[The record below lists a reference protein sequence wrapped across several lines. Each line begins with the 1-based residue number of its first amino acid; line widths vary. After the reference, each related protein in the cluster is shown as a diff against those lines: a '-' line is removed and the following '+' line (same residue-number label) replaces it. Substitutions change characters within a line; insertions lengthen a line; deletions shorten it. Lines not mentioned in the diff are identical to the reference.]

1 MFKDIFLFELKYRAR
16 RPATYLY
23 SLILFLYFFICIING
38 WTPGSEKA
46 FINSAYVIQNNLI
59 IMSIFGVL
67 ICSAVMGVPIYRD
80 IEHDTKGYFLSY
92 PITEKGY
99 LLGRYMGSFVVLF
112 LVFMGGVL
120 GLVLGGLMGPL
131 FGYEEVSRFGP
142 VNFSAYM
149 NGIALFLLPNIFFTG
164 TIFFCLVTL
173 TRKIFVAYT
182 GSILFFIAYLVAN
195 ALTSDIERRTLADLV
210 DTFGLNTFINASR
223 YWTVVEQNTSLAT
236 LSGNTLWNRLIWM
249 SLAAAVF
256 AYTVFRFDFQGF
268 LDVNLGKKKAIEL
281 DLGIAKNR
289 VSLPAIEQVFSSAG
303 YFREMFR
310 LAKLEFTNVVT
321 DIYFLGILLG
331 GLLFLFLDG
340 WFGFPQ
346 FGTPSYPTT
355 YYMLEVKDFNYIVF
369 IYILL
374 IFYTGEV
381 VHRDRSVRFNQISDT
396 LPVPNWLVYGSKFLS
411 LVYICLLLVHMPLV
425 CGVLNQV
432 IKGYYHFEFG
442 KYFTDL
448 YLIELPEYLQLT
460 MLTFFVHTL
469 VNNKFPGH
477 VVSIGIWVIMFSLR
491 QFAEYNYNLFFYSYT
506 PTYRISDMNGFGHF
520 LEPLAWFNIY
530 WLLLG
535 VLLMMMGNLF
545 WARGTETD
553 IDNRLKIARQR
564 INTPVIV
571 TLLTVTLLWIG
582 AGSYIY
588 YNTSILNRYTTAEEN
603 RNAQA
608 EFEKRY
614 SHLERALQPKI
625 TDVKLYAD
633 LFPEDF
639 RANMRAV
646 CLITNKWD
654 KPIDTLYINSSAQV
668 KYLKINGTALEP
680 FFRDSLL
687 MPAEGALADSD
698 GKLTGFMWYKLPQ
711 TLQPGDTVT
720 METLTQLNYRGFTN
734 SGVSRQ
740 VVNNGTFY
748 TGGVPSFG
756 YSSAIELT
764 SEKERKKRKLP
775 EKKYMQPAQDDSW
788 GLGNLLFNDDADYIT
803 YEAVVSTAPDQIAVS
818 PGYLQKEWEENG
830 RKYFHYKMDG
840 EMDMFFTV
848 VSARYAVAR
857 DQWKGADGK
866 VVNIEIFHHP
876 THTRNLDRFI
886 ASVKASMDYFNTN
899 FTPYQ
904 YRQMRILEF
913 PRYAGFA
920 QSFPNT
926 VPYSESFAWVGDF
939 SDPDKTDY
947 GYYVTAHEVA
957 HQWWGH
963 QVTPSNTRGANQLSE
978 TLAEYS
984 ALMVLKKTYGEDAMQ
999 KFLKY
1004 ALDRYLS
1011 GRAGESKFEETLMQ
1025 NDSRSYV
1032 WYQKGSL
1039 IMYALA
1045 DYIGEDAVNKGLKA
1059 FLEKAAFRQKAP
1071 FATTGEFL
1079 PYLMNA
1085 TPDSLRYF
1093 VTDGWENICLY
1104 ENKITEATYLKINEE
1119 EYKVKLKVDTKKIY
1133 YDGQGNELTQG
1144 RYKEYM
1150 DIGIFAED
1158 GKNKQG
1164 MTMKKPLYMQKHWL
1178 TPGQHTLEFTV
1189 KGKPVKAGIDPYNKL
1204 IDRIPDDN
1212 IKEVSEE

>member
-1 MFKDIFLFELKYRAR
+1 
-16 RPATYLY
+16 
-23 SLILFLYFFICIING
+23 
-38 WTPGSEKA
+38 
-46 FINSAYVIQNNLI
+46 
-59 IMSIFGVL
+59 
-67 ICSAVMGVPIYRD
+67 
-80 IEHDTKGYFLSY
+80 
-92 PITEKGY
+92 
-99 LLGRYMGSFVVLF
+99 
-112 LVFMGGVL
+112 
-120 GLVLGGLMGPL
+120 
-131 FGYEEVSRFGP
+131 
-142 VNFSAYM
+142 
-149 NGIALFLLPNIFFTG
+149 
-164 TIFFCLVTL
+164 
-173 TRKIFVAYT
+173 
-182 GSILFFIAYLVAN
+182 
-195 ALTSDIERRTLADLV
+195 
-210 DTFGLNTFINASR
+210 
-223 YWTVVEQNTSLAT
+223 
-236 LSGNTLWNRLIWM
+236 
-249 SLAAAVF
+249 
-256 AYTVFRFDFQGF
+256 
-268 LDVNLGKKKAIEL
+268 
-281 DLGIAKNR
+281 
-289 VSLPAIEQVFSSAG
+289 
-303 YFREMFR
+303 
-310 LAKLEFTNVVT
+310 
-321 DIYFLGILLG
+321 
-331 GLLFLFLDG
+331 
-340 WFGFPQ
+340 
-346 FGTPSYPTT
+346 
-355 YYMLEVKDFNYIVF
+355 MLEVKDFNYIIF

-396 LPVPNWLVYGSKFLS
+396 LPVPNWMVYGSKFLA
-411 LVYICLLLVHMPLV
+411 LVYICLLLVHMPLIS
-425 CGVLNQV
+425 GVLNQV
-432 IKGYYHFEFG
+432 VKGYYQFEFG

-460 MLTFFVHTL
+460 MLTFFVHIL

-491 QFAEYNYNLFFYSYT
+491 SFAEYDYNMFFYSYT
-506 PTYRISDMNGFGHF
+506 PAYRISDMNGFGHF
-520 LEPLAWFNIY
+520 LKPLAWFNVY

-535 VLLMMMGNLF
+535 VLLMMMGNLL
-545 WARGTETD
+545 WVRGTESA

-564 INTPVIV
+564 INTPVV
-571 TLLTVTLLWIG
+571 VSLLTVTLLWIG

-588 YNTSILNRYTTAEEN
+588 YNTSILNRYTTAGAN
-603 RNAQA
+603 RKAQA
-608 EFEKRY
+608 EFEKQY
-614 SHLERALQPKI
+614 SYLERALQPKI

-654 KPIDTLYINSSAQV
+654 KPIDTLYINSSAPVQ
-668 KYLKINGTALEP
+668 YLKINGTALEP
-680 FFRDSLL
+680 FFQDSLL
-687 MPAEGALADSD
+687 IPREGVYTETDR
-698 GKLTGFMWYKLPQ
+698 KHTGFMWYKLPQ
-711 TLQPGDTVT
+711 TLQPGDTLT
-720 METLTQLNYRGFTN
+720 METLTQLTYQGFTN

-756 YSSAIELT
+756 YSAARELT
-764 SEKERKKRKLP
+764 SEKERKKHNLP
-775 EKKYMQPAQDDSW
+775 EKKYTQPSQDDPW

-803 YEAVVSTAPDQIAVS
+803 YEAVVSTTPGQIAVS
-818 PGYLQKEWEENG
+818 PGYLQKNWEENG
-830 RKYFHYKMDG
+830 RTYFQYKMEG

-848 VSARYAVAR
+848 VSARYAVAK
-857 DQWKGADGK
+857 DQWKGPDGK
-866 VVNIEIFHHP
+866 EVAIEIFHHP
-876 THTRNLDRFI
+876 THTYNLDRFI
-886 ASVKASMDYFNTN
+886 ASVKASMDYFNAN

-913 PRYAGFA
+913 PRYESFA

-978 TLAEYS
+978 TMAEYS
-984 ALMVLKKTYGEDAMQ
+984 ALMVLRKTYGADAMQ

-1011 GRAGESKFEETLMQ
+1011 GRAGERKFEETLMQ
-1025 NDSRSYV
+1025 NDSRAYV

-1104 ENKITEATYLKINEE
+1104 ENRITEATYQKIKDD
-1119 EYKVKLKVDTKKIY
+1119 EYKVKLNIDTKKIY
-1133 YDGQGNELTQG
+1133 YDGLGNELAQG
-1144 RYKEYM
+1144 KYKECI

-1178 TPGQHTLEFTV
+1178 SPGQHTLEFTV

>member
-23 SLILFLYFFICIING
+23 ALILFLYFFISIING

-46 FINSAYVIQNNLI
+46 YINSAYVIQQALI

-67 ICSAVMGVPIYRD
+67 ICSAIMGVPVYRD
-80 IEHDTKGYFLSY
+80 IEHDTRSYFLSY

-99 LLGRYMGSFVVLF
+99 LLGRYVGSFVVLF
-112 LVFMGGVL
+112 LVFLAGTL
-120 GLVLGGLMGPL
+120 GLLLGGIMGPL
-131 FGYEEVSRFGP
+131 FGFEETSRFGP
-142 VNFSAYM
+142 VNFSAYA
-149 NGIALFLLPNIFFTG
+149 NGIILFLLPNIFFTG
-164 TIFFCLVTL
+164 TLFFCLVTL
-173 TRKIFVAYT
+173 TKKIVVAYT
-182 GSILFFIAYLVAN
+182 GSILFFVAYLVAN
-195 ALTSDIERRTLADLV
+195 ALTSDIDKRTLADLI
-210 DTFGLNTFINASR
+210 DTFGLNTFQNATR
-223 YWTVVEQNTSLAT
+223 YWTVVEQNTSLAS
-236 LSGNTLWNRLIWM
+236 LEGNTLWNRIIWM
-249 SLAAAVF
+249 SMAAVVF
-256 AYTVFRFDFQGF
+256 AYTVFRFNFQSF
-268 LDVNLGKKKAIEL
+268 LDVKLGKKKTIEL
-281 DLGIAKNR
+281 DLGISKTY
-289 VSLPAIEQVFSSAG
+289 VHIPAAVQSFSASG

-346 FGTPSYPTT
+346 FGTPSFPTT
-355 YYMLEVKDFNYIVF
+355 YYMLEVKDFNYIIF

-396 LPVPNWLVYGSKFLS
+396 LPVPNWLMYGSKFLS
-411 LVYICLLLVHMPLV
+411 LVYICLMLVHMPLI
-425 CGVLNQV
+425 CGILNQV
-432 IKGYYHFEFG
+432 IKGYYTFEFG

-448 YLIELPEYLQLT
+448 YLVELPEYLQLT
-460 MLTFFVHTL
+460 MLTFFVHIL

-491 QFAEYNYNLFFYSYT
+491 SFAEYDYNLFFYSYT
-506 PTYRISDMNGFGHF
+506 PGYRISDMNGFGHF
-520 LEPLAWFNIY
+520 LKPLAWFNIY

-535 VLLMMMGNLF
+535 VLLLMIGNLL
-545 WARGTETD
+545 WVRGTEGD
-553 IDNRLKIARQR
+553 WQNRLKLARQR
-564 INTPVIV
+564 INTPVLAS
-571 TLLTVTLLWIG
+571 LLTVTFLWIG
-582 AGSYIY
+582 TGSYIY
-588 YNTSILNRYTTAEEN
+588 YNTSIVNNYRTAEEN

-608 EFEKRY
+608 EFEKKY
-614 SHLERALQPKI
+614 SHLERSLQPKI

-633 LFPEDF
+633 LYPNDF
-639 RANMRAV
+639 RASMRAI
-646 CLITNKWD
+646 CLITNKWE
-654 KPIDTLYINSSAQV
+654 KPIDTLYINSNAPIR
-668 KYLKINGTALEP
+668 YLKINGTALEP
-680 FFRDSLL
+680 FFQDASLL
-687 MPAEGALADSD
+687 PTEGVYTDADRTH
-698 GKLTGFMWYKLPQ
+698 TGFLWYKLPQ

-720 METLTQLNYRGFTN
+720 METQTELAYRGFTN
-734 SGVSRQ
+734 SGINRQ
-740 VVNNGTFY
+740 VVENGTFY
-748 TGGVPSFG
+748 TGGIPAFG
-756 YSSAIELT
+756 YSNQGELT
-764 SEKERKKRKLP
+764 SDKERKKRNLP
-775 EKKYMQPAQDDSW
+775 EKKYTQPAQDDAW

-803 YEAVVSTAPDQIAVS
+803 YEAVVSTTPDQIAVS
-818 PGYLQKEWEENG
+818 PGYLQKSWEKNG
-830 RKYFHYKMDG
+830 RKYYQYKMEG

-848 VSARYAVAR
+848 VSARYAVAK
-857 DQWKGADGK
+857 DQWKGQDGK
-866 VVNIEIFHHP
+866 TVNIEIFHHP
-876 THTRNLDRFI
+876 THTYNIDRFI
-886 ASVKASMDYFNTN
+886 GSVKASMDYFNTN

-904 YRQMRILEF
+904 YKQMRILEF

-947 GYYVTAHEVA
+947 GFYVTAHEVA

-978 TLAEYS
+978 TMAEYS
-984 ALMVLKKTYGEDAMQ
+984 ALMVLKKEYGEDAMQ

-1011 GRAGESKFEETLMQ
+1011 GRASERKFEETLMQ
-1025 NDSRSYV
+1025 NDQRAYV

-1085 TPDSLRYF
+1085 TPDSLQYF
-1093 VTDGWENICLY
+1093 VVDGWENICLY
-1104 ENKITEATYLKINEE
+1104 ENRIKEATYQKLKEN
-1119 EYKVKLKVDTKKIY
+1119 EYKVKLMVDTKKIY
-1133 YDGQGNELTQG
+1133 YDGTGNELAQG
-1144 RYKEYM
+1144 KYKEYI
-1150 DIGIFAED
+1150 DIGIFTED

-1164 MTMKKPLYMQKHWL
+1164 MTVKKPLYLKKHWL
-1178 TPGQHTLEFTV
+1178 APGEHTLEFTV
-1189 KGKPVKAGIDPYNKL
+1189 KGKPGRAGIDPYNKL
-1204 IDRIPDDN
+1204 IDRVPDDN
-1212 IKEVSEE
+1212 VKDVSEE